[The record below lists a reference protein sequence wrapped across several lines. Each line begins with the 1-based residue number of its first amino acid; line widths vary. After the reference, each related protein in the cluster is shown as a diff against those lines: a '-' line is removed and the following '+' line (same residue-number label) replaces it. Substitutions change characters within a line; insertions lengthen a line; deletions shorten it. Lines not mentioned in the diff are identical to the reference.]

1 MLRPNVCAMT
11 EITSAPLE
19 REGEASGAAFRNGKP
34 EEPPRF
40 IIVL

>member
-1 MLRPNVCAMT
+1 MLRATVCAMG
-11 EITSAPLE
+11 EITSATLE
-19 REGEASGAAFRNGKP
+19 SEGEASGAAFRNGKP

>member
-1 MLRPNVCAMT
+1 MLRPTVCAMA
-11 EITSAPLE
+11 EITSVPLE
-19 REGEASGAAFRNGKP
+19 SEREASGAAFRNGKP